1 MFSLNMELPYDPAI
15 LTLGLYATEMKT
27 YVHIEMC
34 IWMFMVALSK
44 TARKVETYR
53 VSINEWMNG

>member
-1 MFSLNMELPYDPAI
+1 MELPYDPAI
-15 LTLGLYATEMKT
+15 LTLGLYAREMKT